1 LFYSVLPA
9 KLPTVFFSPGQLKH
23 NPDRQPPKQT
33 TMALSGYIALA
44 VIVLMVVAL
53 LKEVMRP
60 GLVLFTALVVFMLT
74 GILSSDEAISGFSN
88 KGMITVGILFLIS
101 EGFKQTGALAKLAT
115 FFLPKKRAT
124 IPRLILRLTV
134 PIAAVS
140 AFLNN
145 TPMVIIF
152 APMVKKWAENLGL
165 PSQKFLIPLSYATIF
180 GGTCTLIGTSTNLVV
195 HGMMLDRGIEGLGF
209 FELAKVGIF
218 VSIIGFLYLNIFS
231 NRLLPGEIIPKHSF
245 PNDIREFIFDVILT
259 ENSSLIGKEIEKR
272 RLPGLSEFV
281 VKTVIR
287 DDKHI
292 RISNTPFEIQKGDQ
306 LLLAGKSEDV
316 GYLMQQ
322 NGISLK
328 CLDSTDSGFM
338 NQDLKLVEVVIAPR
352 FPGIQKTI
360 EEFDFR
366 GHYNAV
372 VMAVHRNGERIS
384 TNLNNHELNTG
395 DNLMLLTTNDFLR
408 YWGESRAFYMS
419 STIGDMDSSK
429 DRRKRWLAVIITLL
443 MVVGATTGGYLQE
456 WLEGITGSDTKIEL
470 DMFFFAAIAMVLM
483 ASMKIFSA
491 KKYTKPINWDVLIT
505 VASAFGISRALQNSG
520 AADVIAQSAI
530 NLSKNLG
537 PIGVLAAIYIITNLF
552 TEIITNN
559 AAAAL
564 SFPIALSAATQLGV
578 DPRPF
583 FIAIAIA
590 ASASFSTPIGYQTNL
605 IVQSIGNYKFGDY
618 WRIGLPLNILAF
630 IVSMIVIPI
639 FWSF

>member
-1 LFYSVLPA
+1 M
-9 KLPTVFFSPGQLKH
+9 T
-23 NPDRQPPKQT
+23 
-33 TMALSGYIALA
+33 LSGYIAIA
-44 VIVLMVVAL
+44 VVILMIIAL
-53 LKEVMRP
+53 LKEMMRP
-60 GLVLFTALVVFMLT
+60 GLILFTALVIFMVT
-74 GILSSDEAISGFSN
+74 DIITSEEALSGFSN
-88 KGMITVGILFLIS
+88 KGMITVGILFLVS
-101 EGFKQTGALAKLAT
+101 EGFKQTGALSKLASVL
-115 FFLPKKRAT
+115 LPKKRAP
-124 IPRLILRLTV
+124 IPRLILRLTM
-134 PIAAVS
+134 PIAGVS

-152 APMVKKWAENLGL
+152 APMIKKWAEKLGL

-195 HGMMLDRGIEGLGF
+195 HGMMLDRGFEGGLGF

-218 VSIIGFLYLNIFS
+218 VAVVGFLYLNIFS

-245 PNDIREFIFDVILT
+245 PNDIREYYFDVILT
-259 ENSSLIGKEIEKR
+259 EGSSLIGKDIEKR

-287 DDKHI
+287 DGKHI
-292 RISNTPFEIQKGDQ
+292 RISNTAFTIEEGDE
-306 LLLAGKSEDV
+306 LILAGKSEDV
-316 GYLMQQ
+316 GFLMQQ
-322 NGISLK
+322 NGIKLK
-328 CLDSTDSGFM
+328 CLESADNAFM

-372 VMAVHRNGERIS
+372 VMAVHRNGERIT
-384 TNLNNHELNTG
+384 TNMQSVELKSG
-395 DNLMLLTTNDFLR
+395 DNLMLITTDDFTR
-408 YWGESRAFYMS
+408 YWGESRAFYMAS
-419 STIGDMDSSK
+419 EIGDMDSSK
-429 DRRKRWLAVIITLL
+429 DKRKRWLAVIITLL
-443 MVVGATTGGYLQE
+443 MVVGATVGGQLPSY
-456 WLEGITGSDTKIEL
+456 GDVEL

-520 AADVIAQSAI
+520 AADVIAHATI
-530 NLSKNLG
+530 NLTKDLG
-537 PIGVLAAIYIITNLF
+537 PIWVLAAIYIITNIF

-583 FIAIAIA
+583 FIAIAVA

-605 IVQSIGNYKFGDY
+605 VVQSIGNYKFSDY
-618 WRIGLPLNILAF
+618 WKIGLPLNILAF

>member
-1 LFYSVLPA
+1 M
-9 KLPTVFFSPGQLKH
+9 TI
-23 NPDRQPPKQT
+23 
-33 TMALSGYIALA
+33 SGYIAVA
-44 VIVLMVVAL
+44 IVILMIIAL
-53 LKEVMRP
+53 LKEMMRP
-60 GLVLFTALVVFMLT
+60 GLVLFTALVLFMVADILT
-74 GILSSDEAISGFSN
+74 ADEALAGFSN
-88 KGMITVGILFLIS
+88 KGMITVGILFLVS
-101 EGFKQTGALAKLAT
+101 EGFKQTGALTKLAAVM
-115 FFLPKKRAT
+115 LPKKRSS
-124 IPRLILRLTV
+124 IPRLILRLTL
-134 PIAAVS
+134 PIAGVS

-152 APMVKKWAENLGL
+152 APMIKKWAEKLNL

-218 VSIIGFLYLNIFS
+218 VAIIGFIYLYIFS
-231 NRLLPGEIIPKHSF
+231 NRLLPGEVIPSESF
-245 PNDIREFIFDVILT
+245 PNDIREFYFDIVLS
-259 ENSSLIGKEIEKR
+259 EGSSLIGKEIEKR
-272 RLPGLSEFV
+272 RLPGLAEFL

-287 DDKHI
+287 DGKHI
-292 RISNTPFEIQKGDQ
+292 RISNTPFEISDGDE
-306 LLLAGKSEDV
+306 LILAGKSEDI
-316 GYLMQQ
+316 GFLMQQ
-322 NGISLK
+322 SGIGLK
-328 CLDSTDSGFM
+328 CLLETDSSFM

-360 EEFDFR
+360 VDFDFR

-372 VMAVHRNGERIS
+372 VMAVHRNGERIT
-384 TNLNNHELNTG
+384 TNMQSVELKSG
-395 DNLMLLTTNDFLR
+395 DNLMLLTTDDFTK
-408 YWGESRAFYMS
+408 YWGESRAFYMAS
-419 STIGDMDSSK
+419 EIGDMDSSK
-429 DRRKRWLAVIITLL
+429 DRRKRWLAVIITML
-443 MVVGATTGGYLQE
+443 MVLGATLGGQLPSY
-456 WLEGITGSDTKIEL
+456 GNVDL
-470 DMFFFAAIAMVLM
+470 DMFFFAAIAVVLM
-483 ASMKIFSA
+483 AALKIFSA

-505 VASAFGISRALQNSG
+505 VACAFGISRALQNSG
-520 AADVIAQSAI
+520 AADVIAHTTI
-530 NLSKNLG
+530 NISKTFG
-537 PIGVLAAIYIITNLF
+537 PLGVLAAIYIITNIF

-618 WRIGLPLNILAF
+618 WKIGLPLNILAF
-630 IVSMIVIPI
+630 IIAMIVIPI

>member
-1 LFYSVLPA
+1 M
-9 KLPTVFFSPGQLKH
+9 TI
-23 NPDRQPPKQT
+23 
-33 TMALSGYIALA
+33 SGYIA
-44 VIVLMVVAL
+44 IFIIILMIIAL

-60 GLVLFTALVVFMLT
+60 GLVLFTALVIFMVTDILT
-74 GILSSDEAISGFSN
+74 TDEALAGFSN
-88 KGMITVGILFLIS
+88 KGMMTVGVLFLVS
-101 EGFKQTGALAKLAT
+101 EGFKQTGALSKLASLM
-115 FFLPKKRAT
+115 LPKKRAP
-124 IPRLILRLTV
+124 IPRLILRLTL
-134 PIAAVS
+134 PIALVS

-152 APMVKKWAENLGL
+152 APMIKKWAEKMSL

-218 VSIIGFLYLNIFS
+218 IFIIGFIYLNLFS
-231 NRLLPGEIIPKHSF
+231 NRLLPGEKIPRFSF
-245 PNDIREFIFDVILT
+245 PNDVREYNFDMMLT
-259 ENSSLIGKEIEKR
+259 EGSSLIGKEIEKR
-272 RLPGLSEFV
+272 KLPGLSEFV

-287 DDKHI
+287 DNKHI
-292 RISNTPFEIQKGDQ
+292 RISNTPFKIEEGDAFI
-306 LLLAGKSEDV
+306 LAGKSEDV
-316 GYLMQQ
+316 GFLMQQ
-322 NGISLK
+322 SGIRLK
-328 CLDSTDSGFM
+328 CIEPSDTRLL
-338 NQDLKLVEVVIAPR
+338 NQGLKLVEVVIAPR

-366 GHYNAV
+366 GHYNAI
-372 VMAVHRNGERIS
+372 VMAIHRNGERIT
-384 TNLNNHELNTG
+384 TNMENVEIKAG
-395 DNLMLLTTNDFLR
+395 DNLMLLTNDDFTR
-408 YWGESRAFYMS
+408 IWGESRVFYMS
-419 STIGDMDSSK
+419 SEIGDMDSNK
-429 DRRKRWLAVIITLL
+429 DKRKRWLAIAITVL
-443 MVVGATTGGYLQE
+443 MVAGATLGNRLPSYGNVE
-456 WLEGITGSDTKIEL
+456 F

-483 ASMKIFSA
+483 ASLRIFSA
-491 KKYTKPINWDVLIT
+491 KTYTKPINWDVLIT

-520 AADVIAQSAI
+520 AADVLAHSTI
-530 NLSKNLG
+530 NISKSLG
-537 PIGVLAAIYIITNLF
+537 PIGVLAAIYIITNVF

-618 WRIGLPLNILAF
+618 WKIGLPLNIIAF
-630 IVSMIVIPI
+630 IVSMIGIRM

>member
-1 LFYSVLPA
+1 M
-9 KLPTVFFSPGQLKH
+9 T
-23 NPDRQPPKQT
+23 
-33 TMALSGYIALA
+33 LSGYIAIA
-44 VIVLMVVAL
+44 VVVLMIIAL

-60 GLVLFTALVVFMLT
+60 GLVLFTALVIFMVAD
-74 GILSSDEAISGFSN
+74 IISSDEALSGFSN
-88 KGMITVGILFLIS
+88 KGMITVGILFLVS
-101 EGFKQTGALAKLAT
+101 EGFKQTGALSKLAGVL
-115 FFLPKKRAT
+115 LPKKRAP
-124 IPRLILRLTV
+124 IPRLILRLTI
-134 PIAAVS
+134 PIAGVS

-152 APMVKKWAENLGL
+152 APMIKKWAEKLGL

-218 VSIIGFLYLNIFS
+218 VAIIGFIYLNIFS

-245 PNDIREFIFDVILT
+245 PNDIREYYFDVNLT
-259 ENSSLIGKEIEKR
+259 EGSSLIGKEIEKR

-287 DDKHI
+287 NEKHI
-292 RISNTPFEIQKGDQ
+292 RISNTPFLIEEGDE
-306 LLLAGKSEDV
+306 LILAGKSEDV
-316 GYLMQQ
+316 GFLLQQ
-322 NGISLK
+322 SGITLK
-328 CLDSTDSGFM
+328 CLEADDPAFM

-372 VMAVHRNGERIS
+372 VMAVHRNGERIT
-384 TNLNNHELNTG
+384 TNMQNVELKSG
-395 DNLMLLTTNDFLR
+395 DNLMLITTDDFTR
-408 YWGESRAFYMS
+408 YWGESRAFYMAS
-419 STIGDMDSSK
+419 EIGDMDSSK
-429 DRRKRWLAVIITLL
+429 DKRKRWLAVIITLL
-443 MVVGATTGGYLQE
+443 MVTGATLGGRLPGY
-456 WLEGITGSDTKIEL
+456 GNVEL
-470 DMFFFAAIAMVLM
+470 DMFLFAAIAMVLM

-520 AADVIAQSAI
+520 AADVIAHSTI
-530 NLSKNLG
+530 NISKTLG
-537 PIGVLAAIYIITNLF
+537 PLGVLAAIYIITNIF

-583 FIAIAIA
+583 FIAIAVA
-590 ASASFSTPIGYQTNL
+590 ASCSFSTPIGYQTNL
-605 IVQSIGNYKFGDY
+605 VVQSIGNYKFGDY
-618 WRIGLPLNILAF
+618 WKIGLPLNILAF

>member
-1 LFYSVLPA
+1 M
-9 KLPTVFFSPGQLKH
+9 TI
-23 NPDRQPPKQT
+23 
-33 TMALSGYIALA
+33 SGYIAIA
-44 VIVLMVVAL
+44 VVILMIIAL
-53 LKEVMRP
+53 LKELMRP
-60 GLVLFTALVVFMLT
+60 GLILFTALVVFMVT
-74 GILSSDEAISGFSN
+74 DIITSEEALAGFSN
-88 KGMITVGILFLIS
+88 KGMITVGILFLVS
-101 EGFKQTGALAKLAT
+101 EGFKQTGALSKLAG
-115 FFLPKKRAT
+115 FLLPKKRAP
-124 IPRLILRLTV
+124 IPRLVLRLTV

-152 APMVKKWAENLGL
+152 APMIKKWAEKLSL

-195 HGMMLDRGIEGLGF
+195 HGMMIDRGIDGLGF
-209 FELAKVGIF
+209 FELAKVGVF
-218 VSIIGFLYLNIFS
+218 VAIVGFLYLNLFA

-245 PNDIREFIFDVILT
+245 PNDIREYNFDVILT
-259 ENSSLIGKEIEKR
+259 EGSNLIGKDIEKR

-287 DDKHI
+287 DEKHI
-292 RISNTPFEIQKGDQ
+292 RISNTPFTIEEGDD
-306 LLLAGKSEDV
+306 LILAGKSEDV
-316 GYLMQQ
+316 GFLLQQ
-322 NGISLK
+322 SGIKLN
-328 CLDSTDSGFM
+328 CLESADNAFM
-338 NQDLKLVEVVIAPR
+338 SQDLKLVEVVIAPR

-372 VMAVHRNGERIS
+372 VMAVHRNGERII
-384 TNLNNHELNTG
+384 TNMQNVELKSG
-395 DNLMLLTTNDFLR
+395 DNLMLITTNDFTR
-408 YWGESRAFYMS
+408 YWGESRAFYMAS
-419 STIGDMDSSK
+419 EIGDMDSSK
-429 DRRKRWLAVIITLL
+429 DKRRRWLAVIITLL
-443 MVVGATTGGYLQE
+443 MVIGATVGGQLPSYGNVE
-456 WLEGITGSDTKIEL
+456 M
-470 DMFFFAAIAMVLM
+470 DMFFFAAIAMVVM
-483 ASMKIFSA
+483 GSMKIFSA

-520 AADVIAQSAI
+520 AADVIAHTTI
-530 NLSKNLG
+530 NISKNFG
-537 PIGVLAAIYIITNLF
+537 VIGVLAAIYIITNIF

-583 FIAIAIA
+583 FIAIAVA

-605 IVQSIGNYKFGDY
+605 VVQSIGNYKFSDY
-618 WRIGLPLNILAF
+618 WKIGLPLNILAF

>member
-1 LFYSVLPA
+1 M
-9 KLPTVFFSPGQLKH
+9 TI
-23 NPDRQPPKQT
+23 
-33 TMALSGYIALA
+33 SGYIAVAIIL
-44 VIVLMVVAL
+44 LMIIAL
-53 LKEVMRP
+53 LKEMMRP
-60 GLVLFTALVVFMLT
+60 GLVLFTALVLFMVT
-74 GILSSDEAISGFSN
+74 DIITSDEALSGFSN
-88 KGMITVGILFLIS
+88 TGMITVGLLFLVS
-101 EGFKQTGALAKLAT
+101 EGFKQTGALSKIGRVL
-115 FFLPKKRAT
+115 LPKKRTT
-124 IPRLILRLTV
+124 IPRLILRLTI
-134 PIAAVS
+134 PIAGIS

-152 APMVKKWAENLGL
+152 APMIKKWAEKTGL

-218 VSIIGFLYLNIFS
+218 IAIFGFIYLNIFS

-245 PNDIREFIFDVILT
+245 PNDIREFYFDIVLT
-259 ENSSLIGKEIEKR
+259 EGSSLIGKKIEKR
-272 RLPGLSEFV
+272 RLPGLSEFL

-287 DDKHI
+287 ENKHI
-292 RISNTPFEIQKGDQ
+292 RISNTLFKIQQGDE
-306 LLLAGKSEDV
+306 LILAGKSEDV
-316 GYLMQQ
+316 GFLMQQ
-322 NGISLK
+322 SGINLM
-328 CLDSTDSGFM
+328 CLNTTDAGFM
-338 NQDLKLVEVVIAPR
+338 KQDLKLIEVVIAPR

-360 EEFDFR
+360 EEFDFK

-372 VMAVHRNGERIS
+372 VMAVHRNGERIT
-384 TNLNNHELNTG
+384 TNMHNLELKSG
-395 DNLMLLTTNDFLR
+395 DNLMLLTTDDFSR

-419 STIGDMDSSK
+419 SEIGDMDSSK
-429 DRRKRWLAVIITLL
+429 DRRKRWIAVIITLL
-443 MVVGATTGGYLQE
+443 MVIGATVGGQLPSY
-456 WLEGITGSDTKIEL
+456 GNVEL
-470 DMFFFAAIAMVLM
+470 DMFFFAAIAVVLM

-505 VASAFGISRALQNSG
+505 VASAFGISLALQNSG
-520 AADVIAQSAI
+520 AADVIAHYVI
-530 NLSKNLG
+530 NISKSLG
-537 PIGVLAAIYIITNLF
+537 PIGVLAAIYIITNIF

-564 SFPIALSAATQLGV
+564 CFPIALSAATQLGV

-590 ASASFSTPIGYQTNL
+590 ASSSFSTPIGYQTNL

-618 WRIGLPLNILAF
+618 WKIGLPLNILAF
-630 IVSMIVIPI
+630 IISMILIPI

>member
-1 LFYSVLPA
+1 M
-9 KLPTVFFSPGQLKH
+9 T
-23 NPDRQPPKQT
+23 
-33 TMALSGYIALA
+33 LSGYIAIA
-44 VIVLMVVAL
+44 VVVLMIIAL

-60 GLVLFTALVVFMLT
+60 GLVLFTALVLFMVT
-74 GILSSDEAISGFSN
+74 DIISSDEALSGFSN
-88 KGMITVGILFLIS
+88 KGMITVGILFLVS
-101 EGFKQTGALAKLAT
+101 EGFKQTGALSKLAGVL
-115 FFLPKKRAT
+115 LPKKRAP

-134 PIAAVS
+134 PIAGVS

-152 APMVKKWAENLGL
+152 APMIKKWAEKLGL

-218 VSIIGFLYLNIFS
+218 VAIIGFIYLNIFS

-245 PNDIREFIFDVILT
+245 PNDIREYYFDVNLN
-259 ENSSLIGKEIEKR
+259 EGSSLIGKEIEKR

-287 DDKHI
+287 NDKHI
-292 RISNTPFEIQKGDQ
+292 RISNTPFLIEEGDE
-306 LLLAGKSEDV
+306 LILAGKSEDV
-316 GYLMQQ
+316 GFLLQQ
-322 NGISLK
+322 SGIKLK
-328 CLDSTDSGFM
+328 CLEADDPAFM

-372 VMAVHRNGERIS
+372 VMAVHRNGERIT
-384 TNLNNHELNTG
+384 TNMQNVELKSG
-395 DNLMLLTTNDFLR
+395 DNLMLITTDDFTR
-408 YWGESRAFYMS
+408 YWGESRAFYMAS
-419 STIGDMDSSK
+419 EIGDMDSSK
-429 DRRKRWLAVIITLL
+429 DKRKRWIAVTITLL
-443 MVVGATTGGYLQE
+443 MVTGATLGGQLPSY
-456 WLEGITGSDTKIEL
+456 GDVEL

-520 AADVIAQSAI
+520 AADVIAHSTI
-530 NLSKNLG
+530 NISKTLG
-537 PIGVLAAIYIITNLF
+537 PMGVLAAIYIITNIF

-583 FIAIAIA
+583 FIAIAVA
-590 ASASFSTPIGYQTNL
+590 ASCSFSTPIGYQTNL
-605 IVQSIGNYKFGDY
+605 VVQSIGNYKFGDY
-618 WRIGLPLNILAF
+618 WKIGLPLNILAF
-630 IVSMIVIPI
+630 IVSMIMIPI